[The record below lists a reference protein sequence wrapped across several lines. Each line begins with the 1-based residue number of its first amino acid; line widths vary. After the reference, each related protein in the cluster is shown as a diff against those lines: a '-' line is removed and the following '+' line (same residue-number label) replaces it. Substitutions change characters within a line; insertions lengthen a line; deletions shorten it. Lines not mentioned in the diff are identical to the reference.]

1 MGPAPHSG
9 HTGALE
15 ARGLAVARVGTAQP
29 DRTFCHTDDAEF
41 PSNVLD
47 GLCDGVVHAAG
58 LADASRY
65 TPACSNACAAAT
77 VIALSASLLRI
88 TSAEASS

>member
-1 MGPAPHSG
+1 M
-9 HTGALE
+9 
-15 ARGLAVARVGTAQP
+15 ARRGTAQP

-58 LADASRY
+58 LADAW
-65 TPACSNACAAAT
+65 T
-77 VIALSASLLRI
+77 VTDGLDAGVAGAIGQAHVRFQHKWDGPLIGITDFEALQGREQLC
-88 TSAEASS
+88 